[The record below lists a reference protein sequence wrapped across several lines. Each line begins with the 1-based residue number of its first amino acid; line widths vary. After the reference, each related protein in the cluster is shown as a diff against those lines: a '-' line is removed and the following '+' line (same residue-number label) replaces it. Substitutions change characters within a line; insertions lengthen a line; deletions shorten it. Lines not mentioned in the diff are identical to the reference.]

1 MSGPHRSSESLIK
14 MLGID
19 LTLVGKR
26 AAAAIR
32 ALSEEVVELQSEVD
46 ALQDQL
52 VSAETEADMDTLVP
66 VFNRRAFERELS
78 REIAIGGRY
87 GTPLSLV
94 FIDLDRFKLVND
106 RFGHPAGDAALI
118 KVGEILNTHT
128 RETDLVGRL
137 GGDEFG
143 VVLTHAEVGDCHNKA
158 RDLAAKIAAL
168 IVKDSED
175 ESLPAVQIGASY
187 GVAEWANGITATA
200 LIAEAD
206 QAMFLMKAARRN
218 NEQDT

>member
-1 MSGPHRSSESLIK
+1 MSGSKRPSDALIEL
-14 MLGID
+14 LGID
-19 LTLVGKR
+19 LALVGKR

-32 ALSEEVVELQSEVD
+32 ALSDEVADLQAEVEQLR
-46 ALQDQL
+46 DQL

-66 VFNRRAFERELS
+66 VFNRRAFERELA

-106 RFGHPAGDAALI
+106 RFGHQAGDAALI

-143 VVLTHAEVGDCHNKA
+143 VVLTHAEVGDCENKA

-168 IVKDSED
+168 VVKDAQD
-175 ESLPAVQIGASY
+175 ESLPPVQIGASY
-187 GVAEWANGITATA
+187 GVSEWTNGISASA
-200 LIAEAD
+200 LIAAAD
-206 QAMFLMKAARRN
+206 QAMFAMKASRRDIG
-218 NEQDT
+218 QDR

>member
-1 MSGPHRSSESLIK
+1 MTRSDGTSKDLIEL
-14 MLGID
+14 LGLD
-19 LTLVGKR
+19 LKLVGKR

-32 ALSEEVVELQSEVD
+32 ALSDEVTDLQTEVEQLR
-46 ALQDQL
+46 DQL
-52 VSAETEADMDTLVP
+52 ASAETEADMDTLVP
-66 VFNRRAFERELS
+66 VYNRRAFERELS

-118 KVGEILNTHT
+118 KVGEILNMHT

-143 VVLTHAEVGDCHNKA
+143 VVLTHAEVGDCQNKA

-168 IVKDSED
+168 IVRDSQD
-175 ESLPAVQIGASY
+175 ESLQPVQIGASY
-187 GVAEWANGITATA
+187 GVAEWASGVSASD
-200 LIAEAD
+200 LIAGAD
-206 QAMFLMKAARRN
+206 QAMFIMKAARRN
-218 NEQDT
+218 NGQES